1 MANVTGSQ
9 GLPTNESAEQTQEN
23 SANFIIGIVLLVSAF
38 VGCSL
43 AVLALG
49 RDFFIGKN
57 PPVVFVGALV
67 WVDFIGLFST
77 VVLVFQGFVKGEEW
91 IAKSPQCSLQVC
103 KYDKRAQFVFALFR
117 CFFYYFFKVF
127 FFFSNGSSLFFL
139 LSFNSI
145 PRAVSIRC
153 KILRICFSSVLI
165 KNKQTIIIPR
175 GYSRKRFVITV
186 ALF

>member
-1 MANVTGSQ
+1 MANLTGSQ

-117 CFFYYFFKVF
+117 CFFITFSRFS
-127 FFFSNGSSLFFL
+127 FFSNGSSLFFL

-175 GYSRKRFVITV
+175 GYSRKGFVITV

>member
-1 MANVTGSQ
+1 MANLTGSQ

-38 VGCSL
+38 VGCSF

-117 CFFYYFFKVF
+117 CFFITFSRFS
-127 FFFSNGSSLFFL
+127 FFSNGSSLFFL
-139 LSFNSI
+139 LSFYSI

-175 GYSRKRFVITV
+175 GYSRKGFVITV

>member
-1 MANVTGSQ
+1 MANLTGSQ
-9 GLPTNESAEQTQEN
+9 DLPTNESAEQTQEN
-23 SANFIIGIVLLVSAF
+23 SASFIIGIVVLVSAF

-91 IAKSPQCSLQVC
+91 IARSPQCSLQVC
-103 KYDKRAQFVFALFR
+103 KHDKRAQFVFALFR
-117 CFFYYFFKVF
+117 CCLLLLQRFLFFYW
-127 FFFSNGSSLFFL
+127 LFLFIL
-139 LSFNSI
+139 LSFSSI
-145 PRAVSIRC
+145 ACVVSIRC
-153 KILRICFSSVLI
+153 KTFS
-165 KNKQTIIIPR
+165 
-175 GYSRKRFVITV
+175 Y
-186 ALF
+186 LFFLGTDQQ

>member
-1 MANVTGSQ
+1 MANLTGSQ
-9 GLPTNESAEQTQEN
+9 DLPTNESAEQTQEN
-23 SANFIIGIVLLVSAF
+23 SASFIIGIVILVSAF

-49 RDFFIGKN
+49 RDLFIGKN

-77 VVLVFQGFVKGEEW
+77 VVLIFQGFVKGEEW
-91 IAKSPQCSLQVC
+91 IARSPQCSLQVC

-117 CFFYYFFKVF
+117 CCLNVF
-127 FFFSNGSSLFFL
+127 FFFYWLFPFIL

-145 PRAVSIRC
+145 PGVVSITC
-153 KILRICFSSVLI
+153 KTFS
-165 KNKQTIIIPR
+165 
-175 GYSRKRFVITV
+175 Y
-186 ALF
+186 LFFLGTDQQ

>member
-1 MANVTGSQ
+1 MANLTGSQ

-117 CFFYYFFKVF
+117 CFFITFSRFS
-127 FFFSNGSSLFFL
+127 FFSNGSSLFFL

-175 GYSRKRFVITV
+175 GYTHAKGS
-186 ALF
+186 

>member
-1 MANVTGSQ
+1 MANLTGSQ
-9 GLPTNESAEQTQEN
+9 DLPTNESAEQTQEN

-103 KYDKRAQFVFALFR
+103 IYDKRAHFVFALFR
-117 CFFYYFFKVF
+117 CFL
-127 FFFSNGSSLFFL
+127 LFLRLSPFL
-139 LSFNSI
+139 L
-145 PRAVSIRC
+145 
-153 KILRICFSSVLI
+153 VL
-165 KNKQTIIIPR
+165 P
-175 GYSRKRFVITV
+175 F
-186 ALF
+186 FPF

>member
-1 MANVTGSQ
+1 MANLTGSQ

-117 CFFYYFFKVF
+117 CFFITFSRFS
-127 FFFSNGSSLFFL
+127 FFSNGSSLFFL
-139 LSFNSI
+139 LSFYSI

-175 GYSRKRFVITV
+175 GYSRKGFVITV

>member
-1 MANVTGSQ
+1 MANLTVSQ
-9 GLPTNESAEQTQEN
+9 DLPTNESAEQTQEN
-23 SANFIIGIVLLVSAF
+23 SANFIVGIVLLVSAF

-67 WVDFIGLFST
+67 WVDFIGLLST
-77 VVLVFQGFVKGEEW
+77 VVLVFQGFVKGGEW

-103 KYDKRAQFVFALFR
+103 KYDKRAHFVFALFR
-117 CFFYYFFKVF
+117 CFLFFFQSFLFFYWFFLFSFCVSAVFPVLLVKDAKFLVFVF
-127 FFFSNGSSLFFL
+127 F
-139 LSFNSI
+139 
-145 PRAVSIRC
+145 
-153 KILRICFSSVLI
+153 SVLI
-165 KNKQTIIIPR
+165 YNKQNIIISR
-175 GYSRKRFVITV
+175 GYSKGFVITL

>member
-1 MANVTGSQ
+1 MANLTGSQ

-49 RDFFIGKN
+49 RDFFIGKS

-117 CFFYYFFKVF
+117 CFFITFSRFSF
-127 FFFSNGSSLFFL
+127 FFPMVL
-139 LSFNSI
+139 
-145 PRAVSIRC
+145 P
-153 KILRICFSSVLI
+153 CFS
-165 KNKQTIIIPR
+165 
-175 GYSRKRFVITV
+175 F
-186 ALF
+186 

>member
-1 MANVTGSQ
+1 MANLTGSQ

-117 CFFYYFFKVF
+117 CFFITFSRFS
-127 FFFSNGSSLFFL
+127 FFSNGSSLFFL
-139 LSFNSI
+139 LSFYSI

-175 GYSRKRFVITV
+175 GYTHAKGS
-186 ALF
+186 

>member
-1 MANVTGSQ
+1 MANLTGSQ

-38 VGCSL
+38 VGCSF

-117 CFFYYFFKVF
+117 CFLLLFQGFLF
-127 FFFSNGSSLFFL
+127 FFQWFFLVFPFEFQQYSPRCQYKMQNSSYLFF
-139 LSFNSI
+139 FGI
-145 PRAVSIRC
+145 D
-153 KILRICFSSVLI
+153 K
-165 KNKQTIIIPR
+165 K
-175 GYSRKRFVITV
+175 
-186 ALF
+186 

>member
-1 MANVTGSQ
+1 MANLTGSQ
-9 GLPTNESAEQTQEN
+9 DLPTNESAEQTQEN

-67 WVDFIGLFST
+67 WVDFIGLLST

-91 IAKSPQCSLQVC
+91 IAKSPQCSVQVW
-103 KYDKRAQFVFALFR
+103 KYDTEKSAICFCSHSLLFITFSR
-117 CFFYYFFKVF
+117 LYFFHLF
-127 FFFSNGSSLFFL
+127 FPFFL
-139 LSFNSI
+139 LSSNRI
-145 PRAVSIRC
+145 PRAVNIRC

-165 KNKQTIIIPR
+165 KNKQNIIIPR
-175 GYSRKRFVITV
+175 GYSKGS
-186 ALF
+186 

>member
-1 MANVTGSQ
+1 MANLTGSQ

-38 VGCSL
+38 VGCSF

-103 KYDKRAQFVFALFR
+103 KMIKERNLFLLCFVV
-117 CFFYYFFKVF
+117 FYYFFKVF

-175 GYSRKRFVITV
+175 GYSRKGFVITV

>member
-1 MANVTGSQ
+1 MANLTGSQ

-38 VGCSL
+38 VGCSF

-117 CFFYYFFKVF
+117 CFFITFSRFS
-127 FFFSNGSSLFFL
+127 FFSNGSSLFFL

-175 GYSRKRFVITV
+175 GYTHAKGS
-186 ALF
+186 

>member
-1 MANVTGSQ
+1 MANLTGSQ
-9 GLPTNESAEQTQEN
+9 DLPTNESAEQTQEN
-23 SANFIIGIVLLVSAF
+23 SASFIIGIVVLVSAF

-91 IAKSPQCSLQVC
+91 IARSPQCSLQVC
-103 KYDKRAQFVFALFR
+103 KHDKRAQFGFALFR
-117 CFFYYFFKVF
+117 CCLLLLQRF
-127 FFFSNGSSLFFL
+127 LFCYWLFLFIL
-139 LSFNSI
+139 LSFSSI
-145 PRAVSIRC
+145 ACVVSIRC
-153 KILRICFSSVLI
+153 KTFS
-165 KNKQTIIIPR
+165 
-175 GYSRKRFVITV
+175 Y
-186 ALF
+186 LFFFGTDQQ

>member
-1 MANVTGSQ
+1 MANLTGSQ

-38 VGCSL
+38 VGCSF

-117 CFFYYFFKVF
+117 CFFITFSRFS
-127 FFFSNGSSLFFL
+127 FFSNGSSLFFL
-139 LSFNSI
+139 LSFYSI

-175 GYSRKRFVITV
+175 GYTHAKGS
-186 ALF
+186 

>member
-1 MANVTGSQ
+1 MANLTGSQ

-77 VVLVFQGFVKGEEW
+77 VVLVSQGFVKGEEW

-117 CFFYYFFKVF
+117 CFFITFSRFS
-127 FFFSNGSSLFFL
+127 FFSNGSSLFFL
-139 LSFNSI
+139 LSFYSI

-175 GYSRKRFVITV
+175 GYSRKGFVITV